1 MIGLNES
8 LIASSAMVTS
18 MKCGFNRSI
27 AVRFGNVILVVL
39 QRFNDGIAIV
49 ASRRCNVKNV
59 TRLDGR
65 AAVVN
70 LLGNDLGDRFQVDFL
85 TLDRLPRRRDVRDGV
100 SHDEVDLAETL
111 ERQFEEAGAI
121 AAVVRWPDLELE
133 IVQLGIEKGQ
143 GLCIMQED
151 IDVVAL
157 AVADLQHHRRAA
169 AERP

>member
-1 MIGLNES
+1 M
-8 LIASSAMVTS
+8 AS
-18 MKCGFNRSI
+18 C
-27 AVRFGNVILVVL
+27 
-39 QRFNDGIAIV
+39 
-49 ASRRCNVKNV
+49 RCNVKNV
-59 TRLDGR
+59 TRLDGG

-111 ERQFEEAGAI
+111 ERQFEESGAI

-143 GLCIMQED
+143 ELVAGNGTGDTRWKVPGVLDWSTGIYNPRVD
-151 IDVVAL
+151 ISKDTTTL
-157 AVADLQHHRRAA
+157 
-169 AERP
+169 